1 VVIFIACCNRDGDK
15 KTMPRVE
22 LIEIHD
28 HPRFPAFL
36 RNLVTDALQVIWN
49 VSDFYRP
56 IVPQLRRAMD
66 ACGTC
71 QVVDLCSGGGGP
83 WLRLCQNFERQQQ
96 SPDLRVC
103 LTDKFPNREAF
114 ERAQSAS
121 HARVAFCP
129 NPVDATQVPAELQG
143 FRTMF
148 SSFHHF
154 APEAAR
160 SVLRTA
166 VESRQ
171 GVGIFEAAK
180 RSPRTMLLIF
190 WVPFLAL
197 GLTPLIRPFRWSRLL
212 WTYLLPV
219 VPFVLWYDGIVSCL
233 RTYSQEELRELV
245 REIPG
250 ARWEMGE
257 ARTGMLPVT
266 YIIGSP
272 LVAPEP

>member
-1 VVIFIACCNRDGDK
+1 
-15 KTMPRVE
+15 MPRFE
-22 LIEIHD
+22 LSEIHD

-36 RNLVTDALQVIWN
+36 RDLVTDALQVIWDFG
-49 VSDFYRP
+49 DFYKP
-56 IVPQLRRAMD
+56 IVPRLRDAMD

-83 WLRLCQNFERQQQ
+83 WLRLCQDFKEQQHF
-96 SPDLRVC
+96 PLTVC
-103 LTDKFPNREAF
+103 LTDKYPNREAF
-114 ERAQSAS
+114 ERTKAAAKAS
-121 HARVAFCP
+121 VAFCER
-129 NPVDATQVPAELQG
+129 PVDATRVPEELQG

-154 APEAAR
+154 GPEAAR
-160 SVLRTA
+160 SVLRAA

-190 WVPFLAL
+190 WVPVMALAL
-197 GLTPLIRPFRWSRLL
+197 TPRIKPFRWARLF

-219 VPFVLWYDGIVSCL
+219 IPFVLWYDGLVSCL
-233 RTYSQEELRELV
+233 RTYSQAELRALV
-245 REIPG
+245 EGIPG

-257 ARTGMLPVT
+257 AQSGLLPVT
-266 YIIGSP
+266 YMIGSP
-272 LVAPEP
+272 VAPEAKPAA